1 MDENDAFCQ
10 IVDRHKDHKAIFIAD
25 REFESYNGFEHV
37 VKSGNKYLIRVKDIH
52 SRTSMV
58 KSLGP
63 FPDGEFDIDV
73 SRVLT
78 LKNTNMVK
86 ACPHYYKWCPKNM
99 RFDYM
104 SKEDPWYEFKCRIVR
119 FKITETTYEC
129 IITNLDRDK
138 FPIENIKKLYNKRWG
153 IETSFRQVKYAI
165 GLNVLHSKKREL
177 IQQEIYARLTLYN
190 LTQRTVQK
198 VKIPKKERK
207 YTYQVNFTRA
217 CHFIRKFLNKKD
229 GKTPSTSQPNTGYL
243 IEKMEAWQKENYEA
257 IIVVTCSADL
267 SGTNNGFHLAKDTV
281 GLDNV
286 YIYDS
291 RQVGAPVMDM
301 AIRAKQLADEGKD
314 VDEIFKVLEEKTK
327 HSFSFLYP
335 DNFDQ
340 LSRSGRLSPMAA
352 RMASMLK
359 IKALYV

>member
-1 MDENDAFCQ
+1 ME
-10 IVDRHKDHKAIFIAD
+10 
-25 REFESYNGFEHV
+25 
-37 VKSGNKYLIRVKDIH
+37 KYLIVTDT
-52 SRTSMV
+52 TSAM
-58 KSLGP
+58 
-63 FPDGEFDIDV
+63 
-73 SRVLT
+73 
-78 LKNTNMVK
+78 N
-86 ACPHYYKWCPKNM
+86 
-99 RFDYM
+99 
-104 SKEDPWYEFKCRIVR
+104 KEIAAAH
-119 FKITETTYEC
+119 
-129 IITNLDRDK
+129 
-138 FPIENIKKLYNKRWG
+138 G
-153 IETSFRQVKYAI
+153 IELISLSVIVDGQEYKDQVDI
-165 GLNVLHSKKREL
+165 STE
-177 IQQEIYARLTLYN
+177 QLYDY
-190 LTQRTVQK
+190 L
-198 VKIPKKERK
+198 
-207 YTYQVNFTRA
+207 
-217 CHFIRKFLNKKD
+217 KD

-359 IKALYV
+359 IKALLCLDEQGKSVDKYSMSRTEVKVLKAITDKFHELGVNAEKYKIYISHADNIVFTKKAKLLLQTTFHGIEVEINNLPAVLTCHGGLACCALHSTYKI

>member
-1 MDENDAFCQ
+1 ME
-10 IVDRHKDHKAIFIAD
+10 
-25 REFESYNGFEHV
+25 
-37 VKSGNKYLIRVKDIH
+37 KYLIVTDT
-52 SRTSMV
+52 TSAM
-58 KSLGP
+58 
-63 FPDGEFDIDV
+63 
-73 SRVLT
+73 
-78 LKNTNMVK
+78 N
-86 ACPHYYKWCPKNM
+86 
-99 RFDYM
+99 
-104 SKEDPWYEFKCRIVR
+104 KEIAAAH
-119 FKITETTYEC
+119 
-129 IITNLDRDK
+129 
-138 FPIENIKKLYNKRWG
+138 G
-153 IETSFRQVKYAI
+153 IELISLSVIVDGQEYKDQVDI
-165 GLNVLHSKKREL
+165 STE
-177 IQQEIYARLTLYN
+177 QLYDY
-190 LTQRTVQK
+190 L
-198 VKIPKKERK
+198 
-207 YTYQVNFTRA
+207 
-217 CHFIRKFLNKKD
+217 KD

-267 SGTNNGFHLAKDTV
+267 SGTNTGFHLAKDTV

-359 IKALYV
+359 IKALLCLDEQGKSVDKYSMSRTEVKVLKAITDKFHELGVNAEKYKIYISHADNIIFAKKAKLLLQTTFHGIEVEINNLPAVLTCHGGLACCALHSTYKI

>member
-1 MDENDAFCQ
+1 ME
-10 IVDRHKDHKAIFIAD
+10 
-25 REFESYNGFEHV
+25 
-37 VKSGNKYLIRVKDIH
+37 KYLIVTDT
-52 SRTSMV
+52 TSAM
-58 KSLGP
+58 
-63 FPDGEFDIDV
+63 
-73 SRVLT
+73 
-78 LKNTNMVK
+78 N
-86 ACPHYYKWCPKNM
+86 
-99 RFDYM
+99 
-104 SKEDPWYEFKCRIVR
+104 KEIAA
-119 FKITETTYEC
+119 TH
-129 IITNLDRDK
+129 
-138 FPIENIKKLYNKRWG
+138 G
-153 IETSFRQVKYAI
+153 IELISLSVIVDGQEYKDQVDI
-165 GLNVLHSKKREL
+165 STE
-177 IQQEIYARLTLYN
+177 QLYDY
-190 LTQRTVQK
+190 L
-198 VKIPKKERK
+198 
-207 YTYQVNFTRA
+207 
-217 CHFIRKFLNKKD
+217 KD

-359 IKALYV
+359 IKALLCLDEQGKSVDKYSMSRTEVKVLKAITDKFHELGVNAEKYKIYISHADNIVFAKKAKLLLQTTFHGIEVEINNLPAVLTCHGGLACCALHSTYKI

>member
-1 MDENDAFCQ
+1 ME
-10 IVDRHKDHKAIFIAD
+10 
-25 REFESYNGFEHV
+25 
-37 VKSGNKYLIRVKDIH
+37 KYLIVTDT
-52 SRTSMV
+52 TSAM
-58 KSLGP
+58 
-63 FPDGEFDIDV
+63 
-73 SRVLT
+73 
-78 LKNTNMVK
+78 N
-86 ACPHYYKWCPKNM
+86 
-99 RFDYM
+99 
-104 SKEDPWYEFKCRIVR
+104 KEIAAAH
-119 FKITETTYEC
+119 
-129 IITNLDRDK
+129 
-138 FPIENIKKLYNKRWG
+138 G
-153 IETSFRQVKYAI
+153 IELISLSVIVDGQEYKDQVDI
-165 GLNVLHSKKREL
+165 STE
-177 IQQEIYARLTLYN
+177 QLYDY
-190 LTQRTVQK
+190 L
-198 VKIPKKERK
+198 
-207 YTYQVNFTRA
+207 
-217 CHFIRKFLNKKD
+217 KD

-359 IKALYV
+359 IKALLCLDEQGKSVDKYSMSRTEVKVLKAITDKFHKLGVNAEKYKIYITHADNIVFAKKAKLLLQTTFHGIEVEINNLPAVLTCHGGLACCALHSTYKI

>member
-1 MDENDAFCQ
+1 ME
-10 IVDRHKDHKAIFIAD
+10 
-25 REFESYNGFEHV
+25 
-37 VKSGNKYLIRVKDIH
+37 KYLIVTDT
-52 SRTSMV
+52 TSAM
-58 KSLGP
+58 
-63 FPDGEFDIDV
+63 
-73 SRVLT
+73 
-78 LKNTNMVK
+78 N
-86 ACPHYYKWCPKNM
+86 
-99 RFDYM
+99 
-104 SKEDPWYEFKCRIVR
+104 KEIAAAH
-119 FKITETTYEC
+119 
-129 IITNLDRDK
+129 
-138 FPIENIKKLYNKRWG
+138 G
-153 IETSFRQVKYAI
+153 IELISLSVIVDGQEYKDQVDI
-165 GLNVLHSKKREL
+165 STE
-177 IQQEIYARLTLYN
+177 QLYDY
-190 LTQRTVQK
+190 L
-198 VKIPKKERK
+198 
-207 YTYQVNFTRA
+207 
-217 CHFIRKFLNKKD
+217 KD

-286 YIYDS
+286 YDS

-359 IKALYV
+359 IKALLCLDEQGKSVDKYSMSRTEVKVLKAITDKFHELGVNAEKYKIYISHADNIVFAKKSKLLLQTTFHGIEVEINNLPAVLTCHGGLACCALHSTYKI

>member
-1 MDENDAFCQ
+1 ME
-10 IVDRHKDHKAIFIAD
+10 
-25 REFESYNGFEHV
+25 
-37 VKSGNKYLIRVKDIH
+37 KYLIVTDT
-52 SRTSMV
+52 TSAM
-58 KSLGP
+58 
-63 FPDGEFDIDV
+63 
-73 SRVLT
+73 
-78 LKNTNMVK
+78 N
-86 ACPHYYKWCPKNM
+86 
-99 RFDYM
+99 
-104 SKEDPWYEFKCRIVR
+104 KEIAAAH
-119 FKITETTYEC
+119 
-129 IITNLDRDK
+129 
-138 FPIENIKKLYNKRWG
+138 G
-153 IETSFRQVKYAI
+153 IELIS
-165 GLNVLHSKKREL
+165 LNV
-177 IQQEIYARLTLYN
+177 IVDGQEYKDQVDISTEQLYDY
-190 LTQRTVQK
+190 L
-198 VKIPKKERK
+198 
-207 YTYQVNFTRA
+207 
-217 CHFIRKFLNKKD
+217 KD

-359 IKALYV
+359 IKALLCLDEQGKSVDKYSMSRTEVKVLKAITDKFHELGVNAEKYKIYISHADNIVFAKKSKLLLQTTFHGIEVEINNLPAVLTCHGGLACCALHSTYKI

>member
-1 MDENDAFCQ
+1 ME
-10 IVDRHKDHKAIFIAD
+10 
-25 REFESYNGFEHV
+25 
-37 VKSGNKYLIRVKDIH
+37 KYLIVTDT
-52 SRTSMV
+52 TSAM
-58 KSLGP
+58 
-63 FPDGEFDIDV
+63 
-73 SRVLT
+73 
-78 LKNTNMVK
+78 N
-86 ACPHYYKWCPKNM
+86 
-99 RFDYM
+99 
-104 SKEDPWYEFKCRIVR
+104 KEIAAAH
-119 FKITETTYEC
+119 
-129 IITNLDRDK
+129 
-138 FPIENIKKLYNKRWG
+138 G
-153 IETSFRQVKYAI
+153 IELISLSVIVDGQEYKDQVDI
-165 GLNVLHSKKREL
+165 STE
-177 IQQEIYARLTLYN
+177 QLYDY
-190 LTQRTVQK
+190 L
-198 VKIPKKERK
+198 
-207 YTYQVNFTRA
+207 
-217 CHFIRKFLNKKD
+217 KD
-229 GKTPSTSQPNTGYL
+229 RKTPSTSQPNTGYL

-359 IKALYV
+359 IKALLCLDEQGKSVDKYSMSRTEVKVLKAITDKFHELGVNAEKYKIYISHADNIVFAKKSKLLLQTTFHGIEVEINNLPAVLTCHGGLACCALHSTYKI

>member
-1 MDENDAFCQ
+1 ME
-10 IVDRHKDHKAIFIAD
+10 
-25 REFESYNGFEHV
+25 
-37 VKSGNKYLIRVKDIH
+37 KYLIVTDT
-52 SRTSMV
+52 TSAM
-58 KSLGP
+58 
-63 FPDGEFDIDV
+63 
-73 SRVLT
+73 
-78 LKNTNMVK
+78 N
-86 ACPHYYKWCPKNM
+86 
-99 RFDYM
+99 
-104 SKEDPWYEFKCRIVR
+104 KEIAAAH
-119 FKITETTYEC
+119 
-129 IITNLDRDK
+129 
-138 FPIENIKKLYNKRWG
+138 G
-153 IETSFRQVKYAI
+153 IELISLSVIVDGQEYKDQVDI
-165 GLNVLHSKKREL
+165 STE
-177 IQQEIYARLTLYN
+177 QLYDY
-190 LTQRTVQK
+190 L
-198 VKIPKKERK
+198 
-207 YTYQVNFTRA
+207 
-217 CHFIRKFLNKKD
+217 KD

-243 IEKMEAWQKENYEA
+243 IEKMEAWQKENYET

-359 IKALYV
+359 IKALLCLDEQGKSVDKYSMSRTEVKVLKAITDKFHELGVNAEKYKIYISHANNIVFAKKSKLLLQTAFHGIEVEINNLPAVLTCHGGLACCALHSTYKI

>member
-1 MDENDAFCQ
+1 ME
-10 IVDRHKDHKAIFIAD
+10 
-25 REFESYNGFEHV
+25 
-37 VKSGNKYLIRVKDIH
+37 KYLIVTDT
-52 SRTSMV
+52 TSAM
-58 KSLGP
+58 
-63 FPDGEFDIDV
+63 
-73 SRVLT
+73 
-78 LKNTNMVK
+78 N
-86 ACPHYYKWCPKNM
+86 
-99 RFDYM
+99 
-104 SKEDPWYEFKCRIVR
+104 KEIAAAH
-119 FKITETTYEC
+119 
-129 IITNLDRDK
+129 
-138 FPIENIKKLYNKRWG
+138 G
-153 IETSFRQVKYAI
+153 IELISLSVIVDGQEYKDQVDI
-165 GLNVLHSKKREL
+165 STE
-177 IQQEIYARLTLYN
+177 QLYDY
-190 LTQRTVQK
+190 L
-198 VKIPKKERK
+198 
-207 YTYQVNFTRA
+207 
-217 CHFIRKFLNKKD
+217 KD

-359 IKALYV
+359 IKALLCLAEQGKSVDKYSMSRTEVKVLKAITDKFHELGVNAEKYKIYISHADNIIFAKKAKLLLQTTFHGIEVEINNLPAVLTCHGGLACCALHSTYKI

>member
-1 MDENDAFCQ
+1 ME
-10 IVDRHKDHKAIFIAD
+10 
-25 REFESYNGFEHV
+25 
-37 VKSGNKYLIRVKDIH
+37 KYLIVTDT
-52 SRTSMV
+52 TSAM
-58 KSLGP
+58 
-63 FPDGEFDIDV
+63 
-73 SRVLT
+73 
-78 LKNTNMVK
+78 N
-86 ACPHYYKWCPKNM
+86 
-99 RFDYM
+99 
-104 SKEDPWYEFKCRIVR
+104 KEIAAAH
-119 FKITETTYEC
+119 
-129 IITNLDRDK
+129 
-138 FPIENIKKLYNKRWG
+138 G
-153 IETSFRQVKYAI
+153 IELISLSVIVDGQEYKDQVDI
-165 GLNVLHSKKREL
+165 STE
-177 IQQEIYARLTLYN
+177 QLYDY
-190 LTQRTVQK
+190 L
-198 VKIPKKERK
+198 
-207 YTYQVNFTRA
+207 
-217 CHFIRKFLNKKD
+217 KD

-314 VDEIFKVLEEKTK
+314 VDEIFKVLEENTK

-359 IKALYV
+359 IKALLCLDEQGKSVDKYSMSRTEVKVLKAITDKFHELGVNAEKYKIYISHADNIVFAKKSKLLLQTTFHGIEVEINNLPAVLTCHGGLACCALHSTYKI

>member
-1 MDENDAFCQ
+1 ME
-10 IVDRHKDHKAIFIAD
+10 
-25 REFESYNGFEHV
+25 
-37 VKSGNKYLIRVKDIH
+37 KYLIVTDT
-52 SRTSMV
+52 TSAM
-58 KSLGP
+58 
-63 FPDGEFDIDV
+63 
-73 SRVLT
+73 
-78 LKNTNMVK
+78 N
-86 ACPHYYKWCPKNM
+86 
-99 RFDYM
+99 
-104 SKEDPWYEFKCRIVR
+104 KEIAAAH
-119 FKITETTYEC
+119 
-129 IITNLDRDK
+129 
-138 FPIENIKKLYNKRWG
+138 G
-153 IETSFRQVKYAI
+153 IELISLSVIVDGQEYKDQVDI
-165 GLNVLHSKKREL
+165 STE
-177 IQQEIYARLTLYN
+177 QLYDY
-190 LTQRTVQK
+190 L
-198 VKIPKKERK
+198 
-207 YTYQVNFTRA
+207 
-217 CHFIRKFLNKKD
+217 KD
-229 GKTPSTSQPNTGYL
+229 GKAPSTSQPNTGYL

-359 IKALYV
+359 IKALLCLDEQGKSVDKYSMSRTEVKVLKAIVDKFHELGVNAEKYKIYISHADNIIFAKKAKLLLQTTFHGIEVEINNLPAVLTCHGGLACCALHSTYKI

>member
-1 MDENDAFCQ
+1 ME
-10 IVDRHKDHKAIFIAD
+10 
-25 REFESYNGFEHV
+25 
-37 VKSGNKYLIRVKDIH
+37 KYLIVTDTTIA
-52 SRTSMV
+52 M
-58 KSLGP
+58 
-63 FPDGEFDIDV
+63 
-73 SRVLT
+73 
-78 LKNTNMVK
+78 N
-86 ACPHYYKWCPKNM
+86 
-99 RFDYM
+99 
-104 SKEDPWYEFKCRIVR
+104 KEIAAAH
-119 FKITETTYEC
+119 
-129 IITNLDRDK
+129 
-138 FPIENIKKLYNKRWG
+138 G
-153 IETSFRQVKYAI
+153 IELISLSVIVDGQEYKDQVDI
-165 GLNVLHSKKREL
+165 STE
-177 IQQEIYARLTLYN
+177 QLYDY
-190 LTQRTVQK
+190 L
-198 VKIPKKERK
+198 
-207 YTYQVNFTRA
+207 
-217 CHFIRKFLNKKD
+217 KD

-359 IKALYV
+359 IKALLCLDEQGKSVDKYSMSRTEVKVLKAITDKFHELGVNAEKYKIYISHADNIVFAKKSKLLLQTTFHGIEVEINNLPAVLTCHGGLACCALHSTYKI

>member
-1 MDENDAFCQ
+1 ME
-10 IVDRHKDHKAIFIAD
+10 
-25 REFESYNGFEHV
+25 
-37 VKSGNKYLIRVKDIH
+37 KYLIVTDT
-52 SRTSMV
+52 TSAM
-58 KSLGP
+58 
-63 FPDGEFDIDV
+63 
-73 SRVLT
+73 
-78 LKNTNMVK
+78 N
-86 ACPHYYKWCPKNM
+86 
-99 RFDYM
+99 
-104 SKEDPWYEFKCRIVR
+104 KEIAAAH
-119 FKITETTYEC
+119 
-129 IITNLDRDK
+129 
-138 FPIENIKKLYNKRWG
+138 G
-153 IETSFRQVKYAI
+153 IELISLSVIVDGQEYKDQVDI
-165 GLNVLHSKKREL
+165 STE
-177 IQQEIYARLTLYN
+177 QLYDY
-190 LTQRTVQK
+190 L
-198 VKIPKKERK
+198 
-207 YTYQVNFTRA
+207 
-217 CHFIRKFLNKKD
+217 KD

-359 IKALYV
+359 IKALLCLDEQGKSVDKYSMSRTEVKVLKAITDKFHELGVNAEKYKIYISHADNIIFSKKAKLLLQTTFHGIEVEINNLPAVLTCHGGLACCALHSTYKI

>member
-1 MDENDAFCQ
+1 ME
-10 IVDRHKDHKAIFIAD
+10 
-25 REFESYNGFEHV
+25 
-37 VKSGNKYLIRVKDIH
+37 KYLIVTDT
-52 SRTSMV
+52 TSAM
-58 KSLGP
+58 
-63 FPDGEFDIDV
+63 
-73 SRVLT
+73 
-78 LKNTNMVK
+78 N
-86 ACPHYYKWCPKNM
+86 
-99 RFDYM
+99 
-104 SKEDPWYEFKCRIVR
+104 KEIAAAH
-119 FKITETTYEC
+119 
-129 IITNLDRDK
+129 
-138 FPIENIKKLYNKRWG
+138 G
-153 IETSFRQVKYAI
+153 IELISLSVIVDGQEYKDQVDI
-165 GLNVLHSKKREL
+165 STE
-177 IQQEIYARLTLYN
+177 QLYDY
-190 LTQRTVQK
+190 L
-198 VKIPKKERK
+198 
-207 YTYQVNFTRA
+207 
-217 CHFIRKFLNKKD
+217 KD

-340 LSRSGRLSPMAA
+340 LSRSGRLSPIAA

-359 IKALYV
+359 IKALLCLDEQGKSVDKYSMSRTEVKVLKAITDKFHELGVNAEKYKIYISHADNIVFAKKAKLLLQTTFHGIEVEINNLPAVLTCHGGLACCALHSTYKI

>member
-1 MDENDAFCQ
+1 ME
-10 IVDRHKDHKAIFIAD
+10 
-25 REFESYNGFEHV
+25 
-37 VKSGNKYLIRVKDIH
+37 KYLIVTDT
-52 SRTSMV
+52 TSAM
-58 KSLGP
+58 
-63 FPDGEFDIDV
+63 
-73 SRVLT
+73 
-78 LKNTNMVK
+78 N
-86 ACPHYYKWCPKNM
+86 
-99 RFDYM
+99 
-104 SKEDPWYEFKCRIVR
+104 KEIAAAH
-119 FKITETTYEC
+119 
-129 IITNLDRDK
+129 
-138 FPIENIKKLYNKRWG
+138 G
-153 IETSFRQVKYAI
+153 IELISLSVIVDGQEYKDQVDI
-165 GLNVLHSKKREL
+165 STE
-177 IQQEIYARLTLYN
+177 QLYDY
-190 LTQRTVQK
+190 L
-198 VKIPKKERK
+198 
-207 YTYQVNFTRA
+207 
-217 CHFIRKFLNKKD
+217 KD
-229 GKTPSTSQPNTGYL
+229 GKPPSTSQPNTGYL

-359 IKALYV
+359 IKALLCLDEQGKSVDKYSMSRTEVKVLKAITDKFHELGVNAEKYKIYISHADNIVFAKKAKLLLQTTFHGIEVEINNLPAVLTCHGGLACCALHSTYKI

>member
-1 MDENDAFCQ
+1 ME
-10 IVDRHKDHKAIFIAD
+10 
-25 REFESYNGFEHV
+25 
-37 VKSGNKYLIRVKDIH
+37 KYLIVTDT
-52 SRTSMV
+52 TSAM
-58 KSLGP
+58 
-63 FPDGEFDIDV
+63 
-73 SRVLT
+73 
-78 LKNTNMVK
+78 N
-86 ACPHYYKWCPKNM
+86 
-99 RFDYM
+99 
-104 SKEDPWYEFKCRIVR
+104 KEIA
-119 FKITETTYEC
+119 TAH
-129 IITNLDRDK
+129 
-138 FPIENIKKLYNKRWG
+138 G
-153 IETSFRQVKYAI
+153 IELISLSVIVDGQEYKDQVDI
-165 GLNVLHSKKREL
+165 STE
-177 IQQEIYARLTLYN
+177 QLYDY
-190 LTQRTVQK
+190 L
-198 VKIPKKERK
+198 
-207 YTYQVNFTRA
+207 
-217 CHFIRKFLNKKD
+217 KD

-359 IKALYV
+359 IKALLCLDEQGKSVDKYSMSRTEVKVLKAITDKFHELGVNAEKYKIYISHADNIVFAKKSKLLLQTTFHGIEVEINNLPAVLTCHGGLACCALHSTYKI

>member
-1 MDENDAFCQ
+1 ME
-10 IVDRHKDHKAIFIAD
+10 
-25 REFESYNGFEHV
+25 
-37 VKSGNKYLIRVKDIH
+37 KYLIVTDT
-52 SRTSMV
+52 TSAM
-58 KSLGP
+58 
-63 FPDGEFDIDV
+63 
-73 SRVLT
+73 
-78 LKNTNMVK
+78 N
-86 ACPHYYKWCPKNM
+86 
-99 RFDYM
+99 
-104 SKEDPWYEFKCRIVR
+104 KEIAAAH
-119 FKITETTYEC
+119 
-129 IITNLDRDK
+129 
-138 FPIENIKKLYNKRWG
+138 G
-153 IETSFRQVKYAI
+153 IELISLSVIVDGQEYKDQVDI
-165 GLNVLHSKKREL
+165 STE
-177 IQQEIYARLTLYN
+177 QLYDY
-190 LTQRTVQK
+190 L
-198 VKIPKKERK
+198 
-207 YTYQVNFTRA
+207 
-217 CHFIRKFLNKKD
+217 KD
-229 GKTPSTSQPNTGYL
+229 GKIPSTSQPNTGYL

-359 IKALYV
+359 IKALLCLDEQGKSVDKYSMSRTEVKVLKAITDKFHELGVNAEKYKIYISHADNIVFAKKSKLLLQTTFHGIEVEINNLPAVLTCHGGLACCALHSTYKI

>member
-1 MDENDAFCQ
+1 ME
-10 IVDRHKDHKAIFIAD
+10 
-25 REFESYNGFEHV
+25 
-37 VKSGNKYLIRVKDIH
+37 KYLIVTDT
-52 SRTSMV
+52 TSAM
-58 KSLGP
+58 
-63 FPDGEFDIDV
+63 
-73 SRVLT
+73 
-78 LKNTNMVK
+78 N
-86 ACPHYYKWCPKNM
+86 
-99 RFDYM
+99 
-104 SKEDPWYEFKCRIVR
+104 KEIAAAH
-119 FKITETTYEC
+119 
-129 IITNLDRDK
+129 
-138 FPIENIKKLYNKRWG
+138 G
-153 IETSFRQVKYAI
+153 IELISLSVIVDGQEYKDQVDI
-165 GLNVLHSKKREL
+165 STE
-177 IQQEIYARLTLYN
+177 QLYDY
-190 LTQRTVQK
+190 L
-198 VKIPKKERK
+198 
-207 YTYQVNFTRA
+207 
-217 CHFIRKFLNKKD
+217 KD

-340 LSRSGRLSPMAA
+340 LSRSGCLSPMAA

-359 IKALYV
+359 IKALLCLDEQGKSVDKYSMSRTEVKVLKAITDKFHELGVNAEKYKIYISHADNIVFAKKSKLLLQTTFHGIEVEINNLPAVLTCHGGLACCALHSTYKI

>member
-1 MDENDAFCQ
+1 M
-10 IVDRHKDHKAIFIAD
+10 
-25 REFESYNGFEHV
+25 G
-37 VKSGNKYLIRVKDIH
+37 KYLIVTDT
-52 SRTSMV
+52 TSAMN
-58 KSLGP
+58 KEIAAAHGIELISLSVIV
-63 FPDGEFDIDV
+63 DGQ
-73 SRVLT
+73 
-78 LKNTNMVK
+78 
-86 ACPHYYKWCPKNM
+86 
-99 RFDYM
+99 
-104 SKEDPWYEFKCRIVR
+104 EFKDQVDIS
-119 FKITETTYEC
+119 TEQ
-129 IITNLDRDK
+129 
-138 FPIENIKKLYNKRWG
+138 LYD
-153 IETSFRQVKYAI
+153 Y
-165 GLNVLHSKKREL
+165 L
-177 IQQEIYARLTLYN
+177 
-190 LTQRTVQK
+190 
-198 VKIPKKERK
+198 
-207 YTYQVNFTRA
+207 
-217 CHFIRKFLNKKD
+217 KD

-359 IKALYV
+359 IKALLCLDEQGKSVDKYSMSRTEVKVLKAITDKFHELGVNAEKYKIYISHADNIVFAKKAKLLLQTTFHGIEVEINNLPAVLTCHGGLACCALHSTYKI

>member
-1 MDENDAFCQ
+1 ME
-10 IVDRHKDHKAIFIAD
+10 
-25 REFESYNGFEHV
+25 
-37 VKSGNKYLIRVKDIH
+37 KYLIVTDT
-52 SRTSMV
+52 TSAM
-58 KSLGP
+58 
-63 FPDGEFDIDV
+63 
-73 SRVLT
+73 
-78 LKNTNMVK
+78 N
-86 ACPHYYKWCPKNM
+86 
-99 RFDYM
+99 
-104 SKEDPWYEFKCRIVR
+104 KEIAAAH
-119 FKITETTYEC
+119 
-129 IITNLDRDK
+129 
-138 FPIENIKKLYNKRWG
+138 G
-153 IETSFRQVKYAI
+153 IELISLSVIVDGQEYKDQVDI
-165 GLNVLHSKKREL
+165 STE
-177 IQQEIYARLTLYN
+177 QLYDY
-190 LTQRTVQK
+190 L
-198 VKIPKKERK
+198 
-207 YTYQVNFTRA
+207 
-217 CHFIRKFLNKKD
+217 KD

-243 IEKMEAWQKENYEA
+243 IEKMEAWQKENHEA

-359 IKALYV
+359 IKALLCLDEQGKSVDKYSMSRTEVKVLKAITDKFHKLGVNAEKYKIYISHADNIVFAKKAKLLLQTTFHGIEVEINNLPAVLTCHGGLACCALHSTYKI

>member
-1 MDENDAFCQ
+1 ME
-10 IVDRHKDHKAIFIAD
+10 
-25 REFESYNGFEHV
+25 
-37 VKSGNKYLIRVKDIH
+37 KYLIVTDT
-52 SRTSMV
+52 TSAM
-58 KSLGP
+58 
-63 FPDGEFDIDV
+63 
-73 SRVLT
+73 
-78 LKNTNMVK
+78 N
-86 ACPHYYKWCPKNM
+86 
-99 RFDYM
+99 
-104 SKEDPWYEFKCRIVR
+104 KEIAAAH
-119 FKITETTYEC
+119 
-129 IITNLDRDK
+129 
-138 FPIENIKKLYNKRWG
+138 G
-153 IETSFRQVKYAI
+153 IELISLSVIVDGQEYKDQVDISA
-165 GLNVLHSKKREL
+165 E
-177 IQQEIYARLTLYN
+177 QLYDY
-190 LTQRTVQK
+190 L
-198 VKIPKKERK
+198 
-207 YTYQVNFTRA
+207 
-217 CHFIRKFLNKKD
+217 KD

-359 IKALYV
+359 IKALLCLDEQGKSVDKYSMSRTEVKVLKAITDKFHELGVNAEKYKIYISHADNIVFAKKAKLLLQTTFHGIEVEINNLPAVLTCHGGLACCALHSTYKI

>member
-1 MDENDAFCQ
+1 ME
-10 IVDRHKDHKAIFIAD
+10 
-25 REFESYNGFEHV
+25 
-37 VKSGNKYLIRVKDIH
+37 KYLIVTDT
-52 SRTSMV
+52 TSAM
-58 KSLGP
+58 
-63 FPDGEFDIDV
+63 
-73 SRVLT
+73 
-78 LKNTNMVK
+78 N
-86 ACPHYYKWCPKNM
+86 
-99 RFDYM
+99 
-104 SKEDPWYEFKCRIVR
+104 KEIAAAH
-119 FKITETTYEC
+119 
-129 IITNLDRDK
+129 
-138 FPIENIKKLYNKRWG
+138 G
-153 IETSFRQVKYAI
+153 IELISLSVIVDGQEYKDQVDI
-165 GLNVLHSKKREL
+165 STE
-177 IQQEIYARLTLYN
+177 QLYDY
-190 LTQRTVQK
+190 L
-198 VKIPKKERK
+198 
-207 YTYQVNFTRA
+207 
-217 CHFIRKFLNKKD
+217 KD

-340 LSRSGRLSPMAA
+340 LSRSGRLSPMAV

-359 IKALYV
+359 IKALLCLDEQGKSVDKYSMSRTEVKVLKAITDKFHELGVNAEKYKIYISHADNIVFAKKSKLLLQTTFHGIEVEINNLPAVLTCHGGLACCALHSTYKI

>member
-1 MDENDAFCQ
+1 ME
-10 IVDRHKDHKAIFIAD
+10 
-25 REFESYNGFEHV
+25 
-37 VKSGNKYLIRVKDIH
+37 KYLIVTDT
-52 SRTSMV
+52 TSAM
-58 KSLGP
+58 
-63 FPDGEFDIDV
+63 
-73 SRVLT
+73 
-78 LKNTNMVK
+78 N
-86 ACPHYYKWCPKNM
+86 
-99 RFDYM
+99 
-104 SKEDPWYEFKCRIVR
+104 KEIAAAH
-119 FKITETTYEC
+119 
-129 IITNLDRDK
+129 
-138 FPIENIKKLYNKRWG
+138 G
-153 IETSFRQVKYAI
+153 IELISLSVIVDGQEYKDQVDI
-165 GLNVLHSKKREL
+165 STE
-177 IQQEIYARLTLYN
+177 QLYDY
-190 LTQRTVQK
+190 L
-198 VKIPKKERK
+198 
-207 YTYQVNFTRA
+207 
-217 CHFIRKFLNKKD
+217 KD

-359 IKALYV
+359 IKALLCLDEQGKSVDKYSMSRTEVKVLKAITDKFHELGVNAEKYKIYISHADNIVFAKKSKLLLQITFHGIEVEINNLPAVLTCHGGLACCALHSTYKI

>member
-1 MDENDAFCQ
+1 ME
-10 IVDRHKDHKAIFIAD
+10 
-25 REFESYNGFEHV
+25 
-37 VKSGNKYLIRVKDIH
+37 KYLIVTDT
-52 SRTSMV
+52 TSAM
-58 KSLGP
+58 
-63 FPDGEFDIDV
+63 
-73 SRVLT
+73 
-78 LKNTNMVK
+78 N
-86 ACPHYYKWCPKNM
+86 
-99 RFDYM
+99 
-104 SKEDPWYEFKCRIVR
+104 KEIAAAH
-119 FKITETTYEC
+119 
-129 IITNLDRDK
+129 
-138 FPIENIKKLYNKRWG
+138 G
-153 IETSFRQVKYAI
+153 IELISLSVIVDGQEYKDQVDI
-165 GLNVLHSKKREL
+165 STE
-177 IQQEIYARLTLYN
+177 QLYDY
-190 LTQRTVQK
+190 L
-198 VKIPKKERK
+198 
-207 YTYQVNFTRA
+207 
-217 CHFIRKFLNKKD
+217 KD

-257 IIVVTCSADL
+257 IIVVTCYADL

-359 IKALYV
+359 IKALLCLDEQGKSVDKYSMSRTEVKVLKAITDKFHELGVNAEKYKIYISHADNIVFAKKAKLLLQTTFHGIEVEINNLPAVLTCHGGLACCALHSTYKI

>member
-1 MDENDAFCQ
+1 ME
-10 IVDRHKDHKAIFIAD
+10 
-25 REFESYNGFEHV
+25 
-37 VKSGNKYLIRVKDIH
+37 KYLIVTDT
-52 SRTSMV
+52 TSAM
-58 KSLGP
+58 
-63 FPDGEFDIDV
+63 
-73 SRVLT
+73 
-78 LKNTNMVK
+78 N
-86 ACPHYYKWCPKNM
+86 
-99 RFDYM
+99 
-104 SKEDPWYEFKCRIVR
+104 KEIAAAH
-119 FKITETTYEC
+119 
-129 IITNLDRDK
+129 
-138 FPIENIKKLYNKRWG
+138 G
-153 IETSFRQVKYAI
+153 IELISLSVIVDGQEYKDQVDI
-165 GLNVLHSKKREL
+165 STE
-177 IQQEIYARLTLYN
+177 QLYDY
-190 LTQRTVQK
+190 L
-198 VKIPKKERK
+198 
-207 YTYQVNFTRA
+207 
-217 CHFIRKFLNKKD
+217 KD

-291 RQVGAPVMDM
+291 RQIGAPVMDM

-359 IKALYV
+359 IKALLCLDEQGKSVDKYSMSRTEVKVLKAITDKFHELGVNAEKYKIYISHADNIVFAKKSKLLLQTTFHGIEVEINNLPAVLTCHGGLACCALHSTYKI

>member
-1 MDENDAFCQ
+1 ME
-10 IVDRHKDHKAIFIAD
+10 
-25 REFESYNGFEHV
+25 
-37 VKSGNKYLIRVKDIH
+37 KYLIVTDT
-52 SRTSMV
+52 TSAM
-58 KSLGP
+58 
-63 FPDGEFDIDV
+63 
-73 SRVLT
+73 
-78 LKNTNMVK
+78 N
-86 ACPHYYKWCPKNM
+86 
-99 RFDYM
+99 
-104 SKEDPWYEFKCRIVR
+104 KEIAAAH
-119 FKITETTYEC
+119 
-129 IITNLDRDK
+129 
-138 FPIENIKKLYNKRWG
+138 G
-153 IETSFRQVKYAI
+153 IELISLSVIVDGQEYKDQVDI
-165 GLNVLHSKKREL
+165 STE
-177 IQQEIYARLTLYN
+177 QLYDY
-190 LTQRTVQK
+190 L
-198 VKIPKKERK
+198 
-207 YTYQVNFTRA
+207 
-217 CHFIRKFLNKKD
+217 KD

-257 IIVVTCSADL
+257 IIIVTCSADL

-291 RQVGAPVMDM
+291 RQVGAPIMDM

-359 IKALYV
+359 IKALLCLDEQGKSVDKYSMSRTEVKVLKAITDKFHELGVNAEKYKIYISHADNIVFAKKAKLLLQTTFHGIEVEINNLPAVLTCHGGLACCALHSTYKI

>member
-1 MDENDAFCQ
+1 ME
-10 IVDRHKDHKAIFIAD
+10 
-25 REFESYNGFEHV
+25 
-37 VKSGNKYLIRVKDIH
+37 KYLIVTDT
-52 SRTSMV
+52 TSAM
-58 KSLGP
+58 
-63 FPDGEFDIDV
+63 
-73 SRVLT
+73 
-78 LKNTNMVK
+78 N
-86 ACPHYYKWCPKNM
+86 
-99 RFDYM
+99 
-104 SKEDPWYEFKCRIVR
+104 KEIAAAH
-119 FKITETTYEC
+119 
-129 IITNLDRDK
+129 
-138 FPIENIKKLYNKRWG
+138 G
-153 IETSFRQVKYAI
+153 IELISLSVIVDGQEYKDQVDI
-165 GLNVLHSKKREL
+165 STE
-177 IQQEIYARLTLYN
+177 QLYDY
-190 LTQRTVQK
+190 L
-198 VKIPKKERK
+198 
-207 YTYQVNFTRA
+207 
-217 CHFIRKFLNKKD
+217 KD

-257 IIVVTCSADL
+257 MIVVTCSADL

-359 IKALYV
+359 IKALLCLDEQGKSVDKYSMSRTEVKVLKAITDKFHKLGVNAEKYKIYISHADNIVFAKKAKLLLQTTFHGIEVEINNLPAVLTCHGGLACCALHSTYKI

>member
-1 MDENDAFCQ
+1 ME
-10 IVDRHKDHKAIFIAD
+10 
-25 REFESYNGFEHV
+25 
-37 VKSGNKYLIRVKDIH
+37 KYLIVTDT
-52 SRTSMV
+52 TSAM
-58 KSLGP
+58 
-63 FPDGEFDIDV
+63 
-73 SRVLT
+73 
-78 LKNTNMVK
+78 N
-86 ACPHYYKWCPKNM
+86 
-99 RFDYM
+99 
-104 SKEDPWYEFKCRIVR
+104 KEIAAAH
-119 FKITETTYEC
+119 
-129 IITNLDRDK
+129 
-138 FPIENIKKLYNKRWG
+138 G
-153 IETSFRQVKYAI
+153 IELISLSVIVDGQEYKDQVDI
-165 GLNVLHSKKREL
+165 STE
-177 IQQEIYARLTLYN
+177 QLYDY
-190 LTQRTVQK
+190 L
-198 VKIPKKERK
+198 
-207 YTYQVNFTRA
+207 
-217 CHFIRKFLNKKD
+217 KD

-359 IKALYV
+359 IKALLCLDEQGKSVDKYSMSRTEVKVLKAITDKFHELGVNAEKYKIYISHADNVVFAKKAKLLLQTTFHGIEVEINNLPAVLTCHGGLACCALHSTYKI

>member
-1 MDENDAFCQ
+1 ME
-10 IVDRHKDHKAIFIAD
+10 
-25 REFESYNGFEHV
+25 
-37 VKSGNKYLIRVKDIH
+37 KYLIVTDT
-52 SRTSMV
+52 TSAM
-58 KSLGP
+58 
-63 FPDGEFDIDV
+63 
-73 SRVLT
+73 
-78 LKNTNMVK
+78 N
-86 ACPHYYKWCPKNM
+86 
-99 RFDYM
+99 
-104 SKEDPWYEFKCRIVR
+104 KEIADAH
-119 FKITETTYEC
+119 
-129 IITNLDRDK
+129 
-138 FPIENIKKLYNKRWG
+138 G
-153 IETSFRQVKYAI
+153 IELISLSVIVDGQEYKDQVDI
-165 GLNVLHSKKREL
+165 STE
-177 IQQEIYARLTLYN
+177 QLYDY
-190 LTQRTVQK
+190 L
-198 VKIPKKERK
+198 
-207 YTYQVNFTRA
+207 
-217 CHFIRKFLNKKD
+217 KD

-359 IKALYV
+359 IKALLCLDEQGKSVDKYSMSRTEVKVLKAITDKFHELGVNAEKYKIYISHADNIIFAKKAKLLLQTTFHGIEVEINNLPAVLTCHGGLACCALHSTYKI

>member
-1 MDENDAFCQ
+1 ME
-10 IVDRHKDHKAIFIAD
+10 
-25 REFESYNGFEHV
+25 
-37 VKSGNKYLIRVKDIH
+37 KYLIVTDT
-52 SRTSMV
+52 TSAM
-58 KSLGP
+58 
-63 FPDGEFDIDV
+63 
-73 SRVLT
+73 
-78 LKNTNMVK
+78 N
-86 ACPHYYKWCPKNM
+86 
-99 RFDYM
+99 
-104 SKEDPWYEFKCRIVR
+104 KEIAAAH
-119 FKITETTYEC
+119 
-129 IITNLDRDK
+129 
-138 FPIENIKKLYNKRWG
+138 G
-153 IETSFRQVKYAI
+153 IELISLSVIVDGQEYKDQVDI
-165 GLNVLHSKKREL
+165 STE
-177 IQQEIYARLTLYN
+177 QLYDY
-190 LTQRTVQK
+190 L
-198 VKIPKKERK
+198 
-207 YTYQVNFTRA
+207 
-217 CHFIRKFLNKKD
+217 KD

-301 AIRAKQLADEGKD
+301 AIRAKQLVDEGKD

-359 IKALYV
+359 IKALLCLDEQGKSVDKYSMSRTEVKVLKAITDKFHELGVNAEKYKIYISHADNIVFAKKAKLLLQTTFHGIEVEINNLPAVLTCHGGLACCALHSTYKI

>member
-1 MDENDAFCQ
+1 ME
-10 IVDRHKDHKAIFIAD
+10 
-25 REFESYNGFEHV
+25 
-37 VKSGNKYLIRVKDIH
+37 KYLIVTDT
-52 SRTSMV
+52 TSAM
-58 KSLGP
+58 
-63 FPDGEFDIDV
+63 
-73 SRVLT
+73 
-78 LKNTNMVK
+78 N
-86 ACPHYYKWCPKNM
+86 
-99 RFDYM
+99 
-104 SKEDPWYEFKCRIVR
+104 KEIAAAH
-119 FKITETTYEC
+119 
-129 IITNLDRDK
+129 
-138 FPIENIKKLYNKRWG
+138 G
-153 IETSFRQVKYAI
+153 IELISLSVIVDGQEYKDQVDI
-165 GLNVLHSKKREL
+165 STE
-177 IQQEIYARLTLYN
+177 QLYDY
-190 LTQRTVQK
+190 L
-198 VKIPKKERK
+198 
-207 YTYQVNFTRA
+207 
-217 CHFIRKFLNKKD
+217 KD

-359 IKALYV
+359 FKALLCLDEQGKSVDKYSMSRTEVKVLKAITDKFHKLGVNAEKYKIYISHADNIVFAKKAKLLLQTTFHGIEVEINNLPAVLTCHGGLACCALHSTYKI

>member
-1 MDENDAFCQ
+1 ME
-10 IVDRHKDHKAIFIAD
+10 
-25 REFESYNGFEHV
+25 
-37 VKSGNKYLIRVKDIH
+37 KYLIVTDT
-52 SRTSMV
+52 TSAM
-58 KSLGP
+58 
-63 FPDGEFDIDV
+63 
-73 SRVLT
+73 
-78 LKNTNMVK
+78 N
-86 ACPHYYKWCPKNM
+86 
-99 RFDYM
+99 
-104 SKEDPWYEFKCRIVR
+104 KEIAAAH
-119 FKITETTYEC
+119 
-129 IITNLDRDK
+129 
-138 FPIENIKKLYNKRWG
+138 G
-153 IETSFRQVKYAI
+153 IELISLSVIVDGQEYKDQVDI
-165 GLNVLHSKKREL
+165 STE
-177 IQQEIYARLTLYN
+177 QLYDY
-190 LTQRTVQK
+190 L
-198 VKIPKKERK
+198 
-207 YTYQVNFTRA
+207 
-217 CHFIRKFLNKKD
+217 KD

-291 RQVGAPVMDM
+291 RQVGDPVMDM

-359 IKALYV
+359 IKALLCLDEQGKSVDKYSMSRTEVKVLKAITDKFHELGVNAEKYKIYISHADNIVFAKKSKLLLQTTFHGIEVEINNLPAVLTCHGGLACCALHSTYKI